1 MVVPKVSKGTLSKNI
16 MVEASLDSPSKGTLS
31 KDKALG
37 EATKGTPNKDKALE
51 VSKGTLHKDKEKAL
65 EACKGVA
72 TEDKSLG
79 ETK

>member
-1 MVVPKVSKGTLSKNI
+1 MVVPKVSKDT
-16 MVEASLDSPSKGTLS
+16 PSKGTLS

-51 VSKGTLHKDKEKAL
+51 VSKFTLHKDKKKAL

-72 TEDKSLG
+72 TEDKSPG